1 MAELIVRGGTVVS
14 ADGRRTADVA
24 IEGGRISAVEP
35 QLPADADARTIDVR
49 GLLVLPGVVDVHTH
63 SRVASDDE
71 PDRFFR
77 DSVAAAFGGTTTFL
91 CFNNPGTGSP
101 RTGSLTADVAGW
113 RRATDADSAVDYAL
127 SPVITPDEPEAV
139 AELPAAIDAGIPT
152 FKAFMV
158 YDFGVSDEALRDLL
172 AAAGRHGGMIQ
183 VHCEDR
189 SMLAHGTERL
199 LAAGRTA
206 PRSHAVSRP
215 PAVEAVGTRRAVE
228 LAAEADAP
236 LYVVHL
242 SCAAALD
249 EVRRGQAR
257 GLQVYAETCPH
268 YLALD
273 ESRYELPDEECACY
287 VISPPLRTPA
297 DREAL
302 WTGLA
307 DGSLALVA
315 TDHVPDRRSVEK
327 QTWRESFDRISNG
340 APGIETLLSVV
351 YSQGV
356 ARGLITVE
364 RMVDL
369 LSTTP
374 ARLFG
379 LAGKGAVEV
388 GRDADLVLFDPLP
401 QATISAADLHHTSD
415 YTPYEGMATVGRV
428 RTVLVRGA
436 EVIRDG
442 RFVGRR
448 GFGRFVERDLPG
460 VDPAPDR
467 ETDVRQSSRS

>member
-1 MAELIVRGGTVVS
+1 MAELIVRGGTVVT
-14 ADGRRTADVA
+14 ADSRQQADVA
-24 IEGGRISAVEP
+24 VEAGRIVAIEVRLAE
-35 QLPADADARTIDVR
+35 DAQARTIDAT

-63 SRVASDDE
+63 TRVAADAG

-101 RTGSLTADVAGW
+101 RTGSLTEDVRLW
-113 RRATDADSAVDYAL
+113 RAATNSDSAVDYAL
-127 SPVITPDEPEAV
+127 SPVITPAEPQATEQ
-139 AELPAAIDAGIPT
+139 LPAVIDAGVPT

-158 YDFGVSDEALRDLL
+158 YDFGVADEALRSLL
-172 AAAGRHGGMIQ
+172 AAAGRHGGMLE

-189 SMLAHGTERL
+189 SMLEQGTARL
-199 LAAGRTA
+199 LADGRTA
-206 PRSHAVSRP
+206 PRFHATSRP
-215 PAVEAVGTRRAVE
+215 PPVEAAGTRRAIE

-249 EVRRGQAR
+249 EVRRGLTR
-257 GLQVYAETCPH
+257 GLQLFAETCPH

-273 ESRYELPDEECACY
+273 ESRYALPDEECACY
-287 VISPPLRTPA
+287 VISPPLRAAA

-302 WTGLA
+302 WNGLT

-327 QTWRESFDRISNG
+327 QTWHQSFDRISNG
-340 APGIETLLSVV
+340 GPGIETLLSVV
-351 YSQGV
+351 YTQGV
-356 ARGLITVE
+356 ASGRMSLE
-364 RMVDL
+364 RMVDV

-379 LAGKGAVEV
+379 LADKGAIEI
-388 GRDADLVLFDPLP
+388 GRDADLVLFDP
-401 QATISAADLHHTSD
+401 ASRGTISAADLHHTSD

-448 GFGRFVERDLPG
+448 GFGRFVERRL
-460 VDPAPDR
+460 AWR
-467 ETDVRQSSRS
+467 

>member
-1 MAELIVRGGTVVS
+1 MADLIVRGGTVVS
-14 ADGRRTADVA
+14 AGGQRIADVA
-24 IEGGRISAVEP
+24 IEGGRIIAVEE
-35 QLPADADARTIDVR
+35 QLASHAGAREMDAR
-49 GLLVLPGVVDVHTH
+49 GLLVLPGVIDAHTH
-63 SRVASDDE
+63 TRVASDDE

-113 RRATDADSAVDYAL
+113 RTVTDADSAVDYSL
-127 SPVITPDEPEAV
+127 SPVITPAETEAV
-139 AELPAAIDAGIPT
+139 AELPTTIDAGVPT

-158 YDFGVSDEALRDLL
+158 YDFGVSDEALRGLL
-172 AAAGRHGGMIQ
+172 GAAGRHGGMIQ

-206 PRSHAVSRP
+206 PRSHAASRP
-215 PAVEAVGTRRAVE
+215 PSVEAAGTRRAIE
-228 LAAEADAP
+228 LAAEVDAP
-236 LYVVHL
+236 LYIVHL

-249 EVRRGQAR
+249 EVRAGQAR

-268 YLALD
+268 YLTLD

-287 VISPPLRTPA
+287 VISPPLRSAA
-297 DREAL
+297 DGQAL
-302 WTGLA
+302 WQALA
-307 DGSLALVA
+307 DGVLSLIA
-315 TDHVPDRRSVEK
+315 TDHVPDRVAVEK
-327 QTWRESFDRISNG
+327 RAWRESFDRISNG

-388 GRDADLVLFDPLP
+388 GRDADLVLFDPVP
-401 QATISAADLHHTSD
+401 QATISAVHLHHTSD

-428 RTVLVRGA
+428 RTVLVRGE

-442 RFVGRR
+442 EFVGQR
-448 GFGRFVERDLPG
+448 GYGRFVERRLG
-460 VDPAPDR
+460 GR
-467 ETDVRQSSRS
+467 